1 MQVSGERG
9 CGGFHNNTGMS
20 ETVEGRENA
29 AGGSELQSPAPG
41 DRERDR
47 FLLIFSEFSSL
58 LLFLPFISFCTHFSF
73 VILLHILA
81 LSCCLYFSVLH
92 PDLRLSLSVLLYP
105 TYGYLTVSFSFC
117 CVSSYPTAILL
128 SLLSP
133 ILLGSFLSS
142 HHLLSI
148 RFLFV

>member
-9 CGGFHNNTGMS
+9 GGGFQNNTGVS
-20 ETVEGRENA
+20 ETVERRENA
-29 AGGSELQSPAPG
+29 AGGSELQCPALG
-41 DRERDR
+41 ERERDR
-47 FLLIFSEFSSL
+47 FLLIFSEFSL
-58 LLFLPFISFCTHFSF
+58 LFLFLPFISLCTHFSF
-73 VILLHILA
+73 VILLHIPA

-105 TYGYLTVSFSFC
+105 TYGYLTVRFSFC
-117 CVSSYPTAILL
+117 RVSSSPTATHLP
-128 SLLSP
+128 LLSP

-142 HHLLSI
+142 HHPLSV